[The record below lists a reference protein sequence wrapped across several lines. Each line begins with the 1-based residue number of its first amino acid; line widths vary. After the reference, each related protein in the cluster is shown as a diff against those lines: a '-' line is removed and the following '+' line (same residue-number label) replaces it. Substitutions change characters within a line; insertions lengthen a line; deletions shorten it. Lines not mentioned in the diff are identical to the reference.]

1 MRVPPL
7 TALAASVAA
16 VLLLPGGA
24 ASCLR
29 QVPTIASEPPQQDA
43 PVQGHDETR
52 ARGAMAVEPSE
63 VLAGMFYDG
72 ATVHV
77 SAVVPRDAGVAM
89 LCRGEEHPLILRK
102 RGRVLG
108 LLWMNVGD
116 VSFRS
121 VPEVYLLN
129 TSSPLGNLRPAP
141 HELSVG
147 FEALARGCGSE
158 SVDPPLFD
166 ELVRLKQGDG
176 LWGTA
181 EGAVHVQP
189 AEEDMALAT
198 TDFRLPATAEPG
210 VYRILLYTFRDGRE
224 ELTGSAD
231 LRVRRV
237 GLSAFIADLAV
248 RHGTLYGIMA
258 ALVAVAVGLLTGLFF
273 GLGSKHGH

>member
-1 MRVPPL
+1 MRSPSRIALVM
-7 TALAASVAA
+7 ALATGLVVHGEAS
-16 VLLLPGGA
+16 
-24 ASCLR
+24 ASLR
-29 QVPTIASEPPQQDA
+29 QTPAGPSGPRQQGVERQRGTA
-43 PVQGHDETR
+43 TQG
-52 ARGAMAVEPSE
+52 AIAVEPSE

-72 ATVHV
+72 ATIRV
-77 SAVVPRDAGVAM
+77 SAVVPRDAGIAM
-89 LCRGEEHPLILRK
+89 VCRGEDHPLVLKK

-116 VSFRS
+116 VSFQS

-129 TSSPLGNLRPAP
+129 TSSPLGRLRQTGEEP
-141 HELSVG
+141 SVG
-147 FEALARGCGSE
+147 FRALARE
-158 SVDPPLFD
+158 SGPDSAALPLFD

-198 TDFRLPATAEPG
+198 TDFRLPATAQPG
-210 VYRILLYTFRDGRE
+210 VYQILLYTFRNGRE
-224 ELTGSAD
+224 EPSGRAE

-248 RHGTLYGIMA
+248 RHGLLYGIMA
-258 ALVAVAVGLLTGLFF
+258 TLVAVAVGLSTGLFF
-273 GLGSKHGH
+273 GMGSKHGH